1 MVGRAAGVSVD
12 PLIQPFSHIWICA
25 ARDMRLRFVQVFRP
39 TSFYVQRVCV
49 QTPGLHLAGL
59 AGAAVPAHADWYL
72 DNESSRLSFV
82 TTKNTEIAEV
92 QRFLVLHG
100 KVDGKGAA
108 QLEVELESVN
118 SGIPLRDERMRNSL
132 FQIKTFPEALI
143 NTQINL
149 QPINELAPGAQ
160 LELRLPLS
168 VTLHGKTQTYS
179 AELLATRLDDRRF
192 QVVTLEPVVLHAED
206 FDLAPGVAA
215 LRKAAGLKSI
225 SLSVP
230 VGAVLIF
237 TAR

>member
-1 MVGRAAGVSVD
+1 MFNVK
-12 PLIQPFSHIWICA
+12 PLVFALLTCA
-25 ARDMRLRFVQVFRP
+25 AL
-39 TSFYVQRVCV
+39 
-49 QTPGLHLAGL
+49 
-59 AGAAVPAHADWYL
+59 PAHADCHL

-100 KVDGKGAA
+100 KVDAKGAA
-108 QLEVELESVN
+108 RLEVELDSIN
-118 SGIPLRDERMRNSL
+118 SGIPVRDERMRKEL
-132 FQIKTFPEALI
+132 FEIKTFPEAQI
-143 NTQINL
+143 SAQINL
-149 QPINELAPGAQ
+149 QPINDLASGAQ

-179 AELLATRLDDRRF
+179 AELLATRLDERRF

-206 FDLAPGVAA
+206 FDLAPGVAT

>member
-1 MVGRAAGVSVD
+1 MFNVK
-12 PLIQPFSHIWICA
+12 PLVFTLLTCA
-25 ARDMRLRFVQVFRP
+25 AL
-39 TSFYVQRVCV
+39 
-49 QTPGLHLAGL
+49 
-59 AGAAVPAHADWYL
+59 PAHADWYL

-100 KVDGKGAA
+100 KVDSQGAA
-108 QLEVELESVN
+108 TVEVALESVN
-118 SGIPLRDERMRNSL
+118 SGIPLRDQRMRNAL
-132 FQIKTFPEALI
+132 FEIKTFPEALI
-143 NTQINL
+143 NAQINL
-149 QPINELAPGAQ
+149 QPINDLAPGAQ

-168 VTLHGKTQTYS
+168 VTLHGKTQTYN
-179 AELLATRLDDRRF
+179 AELLATRLDDRRY
-192 QVVTLEPVVLHAED
+192 QVVTLEPLVLHAED

-215 LRKAAGLKSI
+215 LREAAGLKSI

>member
-1 MVGRAAGVSVD
+1 MFNVK
-12 PLIQPFSHIWICA
+12 PL
-25 ARDMRLRFVQVFRP
+25 VF
-39 TSFYVQRVCV
+39 TLLTC
-49 QTPGLHLAGL
+49 
-59 AGAAVPAHADWYL
+59 AAVPAHADWYL
-72 DNESSRLSFV
+72 DNESSRLSLV

-100 KVDGKGAA
+100 KVDAKGAA
-108 QLEVELESVN
+108 RLEVELDSIN
-118 SGIPLRDERMRNSL
+118 SGIPLRDERMRKEL
-132 FQIKTFPEALI
+132 FEIKTFPEAQI
-143 NTQINL
+143 SAQINL
-149 QPINELAPGAQ
+149 QPINDLASGAQ

-179 AELLATRLDDRRF
+179 AELLATRLDERRF

-206 FDLAPGVAA
+206 FDLAPGVAT

>member
-1 MVGRAAGVSVD
+1 MFNVK
-12 PLIQPFSHIWICA
+12 PL
-25 ARDMRLRFVQVFRP
+25 VFALL
-39 TSFYVQRVCV
+39 TC
-49 QTPGLHLAGL
+49 
-59 AGAAVPAHADWYL
+59 AAVPAHADWYL

-82 TTKNTEIAEV
+82 TTKNTEVAEV

-100 KVDGKGAA
+100 KVDAKGAA
-108 QLEVELESVN
+108 RLEVELDSIN
-118 SGIPLRDERMRNSL
+118 SGIPLRDERMRKEL
-132 FQIKTFPEALI
+132 FEIKTFPEAQI
-143 NTQINL
+143 SAQINL
-149 QPINELAPGAQ
+149 QPINDLASGAQ

-168 VTLHGKTQTYS
+168 VTLHGKPQTYS
-179 AELLATRLDDRRF
+179 AELLSTRLDERRF

-206 FDLAPGVAA
+206 FDLAPGVAT